1 MVEWVK
7 TSQAPILPLC
17 LFDYRKWP
25 TSFPFQCPFKWGIC
39 HCQVW
44 LPDCISHDISIQSHE
59 KISVDGQILIFD
71 PPVFMVNPHFF
82 HGRTPHEIPTLL
94 MVKSCQIP
102 TRTLKNLARCGQGE
116 EPSLRSAD
124 LSDWMAWRKGWS
136 RWEFNVILH
145 DLYLW
150 ISMIT
155 YIYNIYNLWFASI
168 IYDLQHLWCASPFR
182 ILIHKWILYLH
193 QFAYLWLAGVF
204 NIDFH
209 AHVIINETLH
219 NGAHP
224 CRDPG
229 RLCSEP
235 NSFSWSFKNCFLRL
249 PGQRQPQKFA
259 GMSQSHF
266 LQEEAEKTRRGPDW
280 IVGQRCL
287 CVWTVQH

>member
-1 MVEWVK
+1 M
-7 TSQAPILPLC
+7 S
-17 LFDYRKWP
+17 
-25 TSFPFQCPFKWGIC
+25 
-39 HCQVW
+39 
-44 LPDCISHDISIQSHE
+44 
-59 KISVDGQILIFD
+59 
-71 PPVFMVNPHFF
+71 NPHSNLEEL
-82 HGRTPHEIPTLL
+82 GPLRPRRRT
-94 MVKSCQIP
+94 KSTKC
-102 TRTLKNLARCGQGE
+102 RFERLNGME
-116 EPSLRSAD
+116 ERVVEVRIQCHIT
-124 LSDWMAWRKGWS
+124 W
-136 RWEFNVILH
+136 FV
-145 DLYLW
+145 
-150 ISMIT
+150 SMNIYDNI
-155 YIYNIYNLWFASI
+155 YIYNIYNLWFTSI